1 MRNRNPER
9 PTERRLERYREA
21 DRWPVE
27 ECLAAMLENQMHA
40 FAAMRE
46 ALPALARAARA
57 ASARLRPGK
66 GRIVYTGAGSSGRI
80 AVQDGVELWP
90 TFSWPRERVA
100 FLLAGGEA
108 ALTRSIEGAEDDEDA
123 GRRQVADLALATED
137 VHIAVAASGTTPFV
151 RAAQAEARRRGA
163 LTVALAGNP
172 GSPLLEAAEIPVLL
186 ETGPEFL
193 AGSTRMTAGT
203 AQKIALN
210 LLSTQIM
217 ICLGRVYEGRM
228 VALVPANAKLEQRA
242 RRMVA
247 ELAGVGPQTAA
258 DALVRSG
265 GDVRRAVLILD
276 GLSPEEAARRL
287 EEAEGDL
294 RRARGR

>member
-27 ECLAAMLENQMHA
+27 ECLAAMLENQGHA
-40 FAAMRE
+40 LAAVRQ
-46 ALPALARAARA
+46 ALPRLAHAATA
-57 ASARLRPGK
+57 ASARLRSGS
-66 GRIVYTGAGSSGRI
+66 GRMVYAGAGSSGRI

-108 ALTRSIEGAEDDEDA
+108 ALMRSIEGAEDDGDA
-123 GRRQVADLALATED
+123 GRRQVAGLALAAED
-137 VHIAVAASGTTPFV
+137 VLIAVAASGTTPFV
-151 RAAQAEARRRGA
+151 LAAQGEARQRGA
-163 LTVALAGNP
+163 LTIALAGNP
-172 GSPLLEAAEIPVLL
+172 GSPLLQAAEIPVLL

-193 AGSTRMTAGT
+193 AGSTRMSAGT

-228 VALVPANAKLEQRA
+228 VALVPANAKLEERA
-242 RRMVA
+242 RRMVV
-247 ELAGVGPQTAA
+247 ELTGTEPQAA
-258 DALVRSG
+258 AAALERAG

-287 EEAEGDL
+287 EEAQGDL

>member
-1 MRNRNPER
+1 MSEGPPVG
-9 PTERRLERYREA
+9 PTERSLERYRGAE
-21 DRWPVE
+21 RWPVE

-40 FAAMRE
+40 FAAVRE
-46 ALPALARAARA
+46 ALPRLARAATA
-57 ASARLRPGK
+57 ATARLRDDA
-66 GRIVYTGAGSSGRI
+66 GRLVYAGAGSSGRI

-108 ALTRSIEGAEDDEDA
+108 ALVRSIEGAEDDGDA
-123 GRRQVADLALATED
+123 GRRQVAELAMAAED
-137 VHIAVAASGTTPFV
+137 VLIAVAASGTTPFV
-151 RAAQAEARRRGA
+151 RAAQREARRRGA
-163 LTVALAGNP
+163 LTIALAGDP
-172 GSPLLEAAEIPVLL
+172 GCPLLQDAEIPIPLV
-186 ETGPEFL
+186 TGAEFL

-217 ICLGRVYEGRM
+217 IGLGRIYEGRM
-228 VALVPANAKLEQRA
+228 VALVPANAKLRERA
-242 RRMVA
+242 RRLVV
-247 ELAGVGPQTAA
+247 ELTGADPENAA
-258 DALVRSG
+258 KALERAD

-276 GLSPEEAARRL
+276 GRSPEEAARRL
-287 EEAEGDL
+287 AEADGDL